1 MHATSLSKKAKSK
14 SYYSRNA
21 LTKRWVFLV
30 LPWRVSIF
38 LFRHLVN
45 DNHERNTLEAPK
57 FLELVVLRYGS
68 KKYFTERYVKFPM
81 ILGSIPEPNISQL
94 TQAVLLLRHSPELRA
109 KVSEEINRSL
119 VDLSYKEMSAHQ
131 WKLFSL
137 ALTGF
142 GFVRAGTIARN
153 YCLAAALDEAD
164 IGKASDRTLHIAV
177 RGLIESRRFEDAN
190 NFIQRHGDRLGL
202 LSVGELYCTYLSA
215 LNQELPKIA
224 TSNDEMMSDSARIA
238 RLLITD
244 KNVSLV
250 ATGELTSPSGIEIDS
265 FDTVAR
271 VKFQGH
277 TTIPDPEFAGTR
289 CDVTAFTQE
298 LVDKFFY
305 LNSKKNNALE
315 FLECV
320 KLVFVKQRERVE
332 FGSVKTLNMGPW
344 APTFLTTAT
353 SGTLFLFEL
362 LRHKPKSLKLFG
374 FNFYTQRSIYNSKLM
389 SHLNNPRS
397 LREIG
402 LPKNWFKL
410 SSERKNSAI
419 IASGFVNH
427 DPRSDFLLVKN
438 LYELSGLIDGTPEV
452 LEILNL
458 TADEYD
464 ARLEE
469 MLGDW

>member
-1 MHATSLSKKAKSK
+1 MHTTSLSKKVKSK
-14 SYYSRNA
+14 TYYSRNT
-21 LTKRWVFLV
+21 LTKRWIFLV
-30 LPWRVSIF
+30 LPWRISIF

-45 DNHERNTLEAPK
+45 DNHERNTLEATK
-57 FLELVVLRYGS
+57 FLELAVLRYGS
-68 KKYFTERYVKFPM
+68 KKYFAERFVKFPM
-81 ILGSIPEPNISQL
+81 VLGSIPEPSLNQL
-94 TQAVLLLRHSPELRA
+94 TRAVVLLRKSPELRA
-109 KVSEEINRSL
+109 KVSDEIHESL
-119 VDLSYKEMSAHQ
+119 AGISHKEMNAHR

-142 GFVRAGTIARN
+142 GFVRAGTIARSN
-153 YCLAAALDEAD
+153 CLAAALDEAD
-164 IGKASDRTLHIAV
+164 TEKASDRTLHMAI
-177 RGLIESRRFEDAN
+177 RGLIESRRFEEAN
-190 NFIQRHGDRLGL
+190 NFIQRHGERLGL
-202 LSVGELYCTYLSA
+202 LSVGELYCTYLNF
-215 LNQELPKIA
+215 LNQKFPKI
-224 TSNDEMMSDSARIA
+224 TTNNHKIMSDSANIA
-238 RLLITD
+238 RILIAD
-244 KNVSLV
+244 KNIALV
-250 ATGELTSPSGIEIDS
+250 ATGELTSPSGMEIDS
-265 FDTVAR
+265 YDSVAR
-271 VKFQGH
+271 VKFQGN

-289 CDVTAFTQE
+289 CDITVFTQE
-298 LVDKFFY
+298 LVDKFLY
-305 LNSKKNNALE
+305 LNSKDNKSLE
-315 FLECV
+315 FLERV
-320 KLVFVKQRERVE
+320 KLVVVKQSEKVE
-332 FGSVKTLNMGPW
+332 FGFIKTLNMGQW

-362 LRHKPKSLKLFG
+362 LRHNPKSLKLFA

-389 SHLNNPRS
+389 THLNNPRS

-402 LPKNWFKL
+402 LPKNWFKF